1 MTGLLSITSALL
13 SSGLVLAVLVALLWL
28 LACFTK
34 PSETSRKLIHMLMGL
49 TCLSF
54 PWLFSSPT
62 PVIVLSIVVSILL
75 SGLKLSEQSKLYPV
89 LFSVGRRSIGEVCF
103 PLGVSL
109 TFVLSNGVLAHY
121 IAPVA
126 ILALADSLSALIGM
140 KFGSKFY
147 KVVNGSKTLEGSL
160 AFFFTAALTAFVS
173 LSLLSPASLSHVIML
188 ALIAAIAATAF
199 EGMSWGGLDNLFV
212 PVGTLLVLAQVD
224 KQSDLQLSH
233 TLAVFIGVFLLIL
246 ALKRLSTLEGG
257 AALAVVGYIYVCYML
272 GGLAWI
278 LLPVVLY
285 ASYRRL
291 MPKRFAKIV
300 STHSIFGVL
309 SVASVGI
316 FWLLASHKSDVYIY
330 PYATALATHG
340 AIIASAHIHLNAFD
354 DCVNSDKLKIYSL
367 VCSVLKSWSLIFI
380 PLVFITGFSTGI
392 SANHIVQIFLAPIW
406 IFVATALFVTTTKVG
421 PDFRNSSSR
430 WIKQGACAAIGSALA
445 LVGTI

>member
-1 MTGLLSITSALL
+1 MTALLSITSAVASSALILSLL
-13 SSGLVLAVLVALLWL
+13 VTLLWL
-28 LACFTK
+28 LSRFTK
-34 PSETSRKLIHMLMGL
+34 PSETSRKITHMLMGL
-49 TCLSF
+49 ACLSL
-54 PWLFSSPT
+54 PWLFSSST

-109 TFVLSNGVLAHY
+109 TFILSNGVLAHY

-160 AFFFTAALTAFVS
+160 AFFVTAAMAAFVS
-173 LSLLSPASLSHVIML
+173 LSLLTTASLPHVLML

-224 KQSDLQLSH
+224 GQSELQLSH

-246 ALKRLSTLEGG
+246 ALKRLSTLQGG
-257 AALAVVGYIYVCYML
+257 AALAVVGYMYVCYML

-354 DCVNSDKLKIYSL
+354 DCASSDKLKIYSV

-380 PLVFITGFSTGI
+380 PLVFMTGLSTD
-392 SANHIVQIFLAPIW
+392 HIVQIFLAPIW

-421 PDFRNSSSR
+421 PDFRNSASR

-445 LVGTI
+445 LVGTL

>member
-1 MTGLLSITSALL
+1 MSAMLSIFAATA
-13 SSGLVLAVLVALLWL
+13 SSILVLLVLASLLWL
-28 LACFTK
+28 LSRFTK
-34 PSETSRKLIHMLMGL
+34 PSESSRKLIHMLMGL
-49 TCLSF
+49 ACLSF

-62 PVIVLSIVVSILL
+62 PVIVLSIVVSVLL
-75 SGLKLSEQSKLYPV
+75 SGLKLSRQSKLYPV
-89 LFSVGRRSIGEVCF
+89 LFSVGRESIGEVCF

-109 TFVLSNGVLAHY
+109 TFVLSHGVLAHY
-121 IAPVA
+121 VAPVA
-126 ILALADSLSALIGM
+126 ILALADSLSALVGM
-140 KFGSKFY
+140 RFGSKFY

-160 AFFFTAALTAFVS
+160 AFFVTAALTAMAT
-173 LSLLSPASLSHVIML
+173 LSVLSNSSPVHIIMV

-224 KQSDLQLSH
+224 GQSENQLSN
-233 TLAVFIGVFLLIL
+233 TLAIFVGVFLLIL

-257 AALAVVGYIYVCYML
+257 AALAVVGYMYVCYML

-285 ASYRRL
+285 ISYRRL

-309 SVASVGI
+309 SVASGGI

-354 DCVNSDKLKIYSL
+354 DCEKGDKLKLYSIA
-367 VCSVLKSWSLIFI
+367 CSVLKSWSLIFI
-380 PLVFITGFSTGI
+380 PLVFLTGL
-392 SANHIVQIFLAPIW
+392 SADHIVKIFLAPIW
-406 IFVATALFVTTTKVG
+406 IFVATALFVTTTRVG
-421 PDFRNSSSR
+421 PGFRNSSSR

-445 LVGTI
+445 LVGTL

>member
-1 MTGLLSITSALL
+1 MAISSILNALAASVLILS
-13 SSGLVLAVLVALLWL
+13 VLALLLWL
-28 LACFTK
+28 LSKFTK
-34 PSETSRKLIHMLMGL
+34 PSESSRKLVHMIMGL
-49 TCLSF
+49 ACLSF
-54 PWLFSSPT
+54 PWLFNSPT
-62 PVIVLSIVVSILL
+62 PVIVLSIVISILL
-75 SGLKLSEQSKLYPV
+75 SGLKLSQQSKLYPV

-109 TFVLSNGVLAHY
+109 TFVLCNGEVAHY

-160 AFFFTAALTAFVS
+160 AFFVTAALTAFVT
-173 LSLLSPASLSHVIML
+173 LSLLSTASLPHIIMV
-188 ALIAAIAATAF
+188 ALIAAVAATAF

-224 KQSDLQLSH
+224 GQSEIQLTH
-233 TLAVFIGVFLLIL
+233 TLTIFVGVFLLIL

-257 AALAVVGYIYVCYML
+257 AALAVVGYMYVCYML
-272 GGLAWI
+272 GGLAWL
-278 LLPVVLY
+278 LLPVVFY

-354 DCVNSDKLKIYSL
+354 DCANWDKLKIYSIA
-367 VCSVLKSWSLIFI
+367 CSVLKSWSVIFI
-380 PLVFITGFSTGI
+380 PLVFITDL
-392 SANHIVQIFLAPIW
+392 SADHIVQIFLAPIW

-421 PDFRNSSSR
+421 PNFRNSSGR
-430 WIKQGACAAIGSALA
+430 WVKQGACAAIGSALA
-445 LVGTI
+445 LVSTL

>member
-1 MTGLLSITSALL
+1 MSLQSLI
-13 SSGLVLAVLVALLWL
+13 SSVASSLLVLLVLVSLLWL
-28 LACFTK
+28 LSCFSK
-34 PSETSRKLIHMLMGL
+34 PSERSRKLIHMFMGL
-49 TCLSF
+49 TCLGL
-54 PWLFSSPT
+54 PWLFDSPT
-62 PVIVLSIVVSILL
+62 PVIILSIIVSILL
-75 SGLKLSEQSKLYPV
+75 SALKLSQQSKLYPV
-89 LFSVGRRSIGEVCF
+89 LFSVGRHSIGEICF

-109 TFVLSNGVLAHY
+109 TFVLSNGVLTHY

-140 KFGSKFY
+140 RFGSKFY

-160 AFFFTAALTAFVS
+160 AFFLTAAVAAFIT
-173 LSLLSPASLSHVIML
+173 LSLLTSASFSHITMV

-212 PVGTLLVLAQVD
+212 PVGTLLVLAQID
-224 KQSDLQLSH
+224 GQSDVQLSH
-233 TLAVFIGVFLLIL
+233 TLAVFSGVFLLIL

-257 AALAVVGYIYVCYML
+257 AALAVVGYMYVCYML
-272 GGLAWI
+272 GGLAWL

-316 FWLLASHKSDVYIY
+316 FWLLASHKSDAYIY

-340 AIIASAHIHLNAFD
+340 AIIASAHIHLDAFD
-354 DCVNSDKLKIYSL
+354 DCANWDKLKLYAIG
-367 VCSVLKSWSLIFI
+367 CSVLKSWSLIFI
-380 PLVFITGFSTGI
+380 PLMFLTGFS
-392 SANHIVQIFLAPIW
+392 ADHVVKLFLAPIW
-406 IFVATALFVTTTKVG
+406 IFVATAIFVTTTKVG

-430 WIKQGACAAIGSALA
+430 WIKQGVCAALGSALA

>member
-1 MTGLLSITSALL
+1 MSISSIVSAAACSILILSV
-13 SSGLVLAVLVALLWL
+13 LVLLLWL
-28 LACFTK
+28 LSKYTK
-34 PSETSRKLIHMLMGL
+34 PSESSRKLVHMIMGL
-49 TCLSF
+49 ACLSF
-54 PWLFSSPT
+54 PWLFNSPA
-62 PVIVLSIVVSILL
+62 PVIVLSIVISILL
-75 SGLKLSEQSKLYPV
+75 SGLKLSQQSKLYPV

-109 TFVLSNGVLAHY
+109 TFVLCNGVVAHY

-160 AFFFTAALTAFVS
+160 AFFVTASLTAFIT
-173 LSLLSPASLSHVIML
+173 LSLLSAASLPHIIMV
-188 ALIAAIAATAF
+188 ALIAAVAATAF

-224 KQSDLQLSH
+224 GQSELQLTH
-233 TLAVFIGVFLLIL
+233 TLTVFASVFLLIL

-257 AALAVVGYIYVCYML
+257 AALAVVGYMYVCYML
-272 GGLAWI
+272 GGLAWL

-285 ASYRRL
+285 VSYRRL

-354 DCVNSDKLKIYSL
+354 DCANWDKLKIYSIA
-367 VCSVLKSWSLIFI
+367 CSVLKSWSLIFI
-380 PLVFITGFSTGI
+380 PLVFITDL
-392 SANHIVQIFLAPIW
+392 SADHIVQIFLAPIW

-421 PDFRNSSSR
+421 PNFRNSSGR
-430 WIKQGACAAIGSALA
+430 WVKQGACAAIGSALA
-445 LVGTI
+445 LVSTL